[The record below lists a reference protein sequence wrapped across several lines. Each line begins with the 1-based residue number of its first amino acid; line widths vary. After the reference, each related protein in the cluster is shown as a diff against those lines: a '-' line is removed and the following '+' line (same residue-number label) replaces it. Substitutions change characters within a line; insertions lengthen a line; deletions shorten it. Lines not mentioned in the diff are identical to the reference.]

1 MDRKW
6 WNQYFPR
13 VSDFAGELAAPLKF
27 DGVKRYSIETFK
39 NSGAGAINLAIT
51 LGAKRVILLG
61 YDCQKTG
68 GKAHWHGNHEKG
80 LGNAGSIRDWP
91 AQFAKLAKVY
101 PDTDIIN
108 ASRETALTC
117 FRRADLD
124 EVLNECY

>member
-1 MDRKW
+1 M
-6 WNQYFPR
+6 
-13 VSDFAGELAAPLKF
+13 SDFAGELAAPLKF

-80 LGNAGSIRDWP
+80 LGNAGTIRDWP

-108 ASRETALTC
+108 ASRDTALTC